1 MGKAQTM
8 LFFSEEFFFSP
19 FFNHVV
25 SLSIEHEDPIWYFTF
40 KSIGGSKHAAKDH
53 KPMRRAGNP
62 EEERK

>member
-1 MGKAQTM
+1 M
-8 LFFSEEFFFSP
+8 
-19 FFNHVV
+19 